1 MATERYIP
9 PRTSQQG
16 GTQSKI
22 RTTGTTRTTVRAID
36 CNLQAQRH
44 RCILWSLLLELLSQ
58 PHWQGQ
64 EYKSFLQGSSKKEEP
79 PPHLPTHAQP
89 STPPQK
95 SRKHWHTLILF
106 DRGHPYWET
115 KRGVFCNENLHLL
128 HGTSCKHKPVS
139 SYPIFVQQPDS
150 GQRQTTR
157 SIHAFAG
164 CYLICAIRYLE
175 PYSRQLAA
183 NCWTVITML
192 LDTRHEGEGGGAPP
206 PPPIVDL
213 EAEAAAEKRTV
224 NEILAEM
231 RELGDF
237 VG

>member
-1 MATERYIP
+1 MTINNNST
-9 PRTSQQG
+9 TSN
-16 GTQSKI
+16 SNE
-22 RTTGTTRTTVRAID
+22 TTHTYTT
-36 CNLQAQRH
+36 
-44 RCILWSLLLELLSQ
+44 
-58 PHWQGQ
+58 
-64 EYKSFLQGSSKKEEP
+64 
-79 PPHLPTHAQP
+79 
-89 STPPQK
+89 
-95 SRKHWHTLILF
+95 
-106 DRGHPYWET
+106 
-115 KRGVFCNENLHLL
+115 
-128 HGTSCKHKPVS
+128 

-175 PYSRQLAA
+175 PYSRQLAT

>member
-9 PRTSQQG
+9 PALR
-16 GTQSKI
+16 SKAELNQRSEQPGQREQLSEPSI
-22 RTTGTTRTTVRAID
+22 ATYKLRDID
-36 CNLQAQRH
+36 A
-44 RCILWSLLLELLSQ
+44 
-58 PHWQGQ
+58 
-64 EYKSFLQGSSKKEEP
+64 YYGSSKKEEP
-79 PPHLPTHAQP
+79 PPHQPTHAQP

-139 SYPIFVQQPDS
+139 SHPIFVQQPDS

-206 PPPIVDL
+206 PPPPIVDL